1 MNVGKQV
8 LIVDDEAHVRLLI
21 ERLLEDYEDD
31 GVQILSAADGN
42 EGLQKIRD
50 HQPQLVFLDI
60 MMPGMNGF
68 EVCRVV
74 KQELAL
80 EDVYIVILTAKGQKQ
95 DAQLGSDAGADS
107 YMTKPFSPDAL
118 LDLTERVLGL

>member
-1 MNVGKQV
+1 MGKQV

>member
-1 MNVGKQV
+1 VGKQV